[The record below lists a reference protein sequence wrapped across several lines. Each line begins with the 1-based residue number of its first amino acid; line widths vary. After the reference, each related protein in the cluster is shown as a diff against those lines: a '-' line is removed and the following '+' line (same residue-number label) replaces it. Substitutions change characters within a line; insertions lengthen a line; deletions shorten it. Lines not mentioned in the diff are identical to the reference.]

1 MRLNVITY
9 TGKLILIAAVIP
21 VIAGLTGCVPPGA
34 RNRDRYIRSYDY
46 RKDPGLSEERKR
58 IVDTAMSYI
67 GTPYRSGGSSPRG
80 FDCSGFAMFVYRRH
94 GMRIDRTVT
103 GQYRKGRQIDIRSA
117 RAGDLVFF
125 DISGGRVSHVGIY
138 IGGGEFVHAPSS
150 GKTVRVDEISNPY
163 WNERYFGAARYI
175 R

>member
-1 MRLNVITY
+1 MSLKGITY
-9 TGKLILIAAVIP
+9 YEKLILIAVLGAL
-21 VIAGLTGCVPPGA
+21 IAGLNGCVPPGA

-46 RKDPGLSEERKR
+46 RKDTGLSEGRKR
-58 IVDTAMSYI
+58 LVDTAMSYI

-94 GMRIDRTVT
+94 GMRIDRTVS
-103 GQYRKGRQIDIRSA
+103 GQYQNGRQIDIRSA
-117 RAGDLVFF
+117 KAGDLVFF
-125 DISGGRVSHVGIY
+125 DITGGRVSHVGIY

-163 WNERYFGAARYI
+163 WHERYFGAARYI